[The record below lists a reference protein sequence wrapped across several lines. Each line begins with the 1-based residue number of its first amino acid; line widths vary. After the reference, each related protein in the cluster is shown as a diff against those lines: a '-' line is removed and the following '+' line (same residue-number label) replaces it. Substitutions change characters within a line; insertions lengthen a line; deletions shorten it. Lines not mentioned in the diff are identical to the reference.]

1 MLVQKLVVPIRFT
14 RKDHFLKFYLEL
26 CLRKDHNET
35 AFCWKCLVFRSLL
48 FSDTSLKERGFSFSH
63 HLRYKMLNFYILRTG
78 TIKEFKSFQNESV
91 LLRLPFTLTFKPKVD
106 LASEYEGNHDFR
118 LQGALK
124 DKCHDKNLMPSLG
137 ELLMEW
143 LLIRCSLVDTY
154 SLRQL
159 FAKTFACYDIYPY
172 EHSSAWTFACYDIC
186 LLEHMFVRSLLYTSI
201 LNWTYIWMKHHENEH
216 NINCRLTQIF
226 IAQSVA

>member
-1 MLVQKLVVPIRFT
+1 MILQKPVVPIRFT
-14 RKDHFLKFYLEL
+14 GKDHFLKFYLEL
-26 CLRKDHNET
+26 CLAKDHIET
-35 AFCWKCLVFRSLL
+35 VFCWKCLVFLSLL
-48 FSDTSLKERGFSFSH
+48 FSGTSLKERRFSH
-63 HLRYKMLNFYILRTG
+63 HLWYKMLNCYILRTG

-91 LLRLPFTLTFKPKVD
+91 LLTLLFKLTFKPKVD

-154 SLRQL
+154 SLKQL
-159 FAKTFACYDIYPY
+159 FAKTFTPMNTRVC
-172 EHSSAWTFACYDIC
+172 EHLLVTIFAY
-186 LLEHMFVRSLLYTSI
+186 
-201 LNWTYIWMKHHENEH
+201 
-216 NINCRLTQIF
+216 
-226 IAQSVA
+226 